1 MSSSTATEEE
11 TPLVTARSSSISS
24 ITPTNSSISIN
35 NDDVKR
41 TPREEGKNN
50 NHGGGGDTGRRT
62 TTNITHHDY
71 DEHDEHQSPTSRQG
85 TARRRRRGAVTRRPK
100 DFGTPQAPPKRQQ
113 MGGPGIGGG
122 IGGYPSYMPMQGGMY
137 PQHKNELFGFDDMDV
152 LLYSVKELCAVV
164 EAERFVCSP
173 TFMAQ
178 FQVLTQRILFSA
190 RNISQRY
197 RQHAYSPPLVK
208 PSLYDS
214 LLRVRSPELLNA
226 ALDYSRNHR
235 DIISSPREE
244 SHEED
249 LPSGERVLKRAK
261 VMVPDHPNYNFI
273 GRILGPRG
281 ISVRQLEAS
290 SGCGILIRGKGSV
303 KNAEREE
310 RLRSRNT
317 PGFEHL
323 KEPLHV
329 LITAEGN
336 DEEECDAKL
345 DKCKRRIEKLLKPEY
360 DEFKR
365 RQLAQLAM
373 INGNYDASRG
383 IAPTI

>member
-1 MSSSTATEEE
+1 MSSHPASDGESTL
-11 TPLVTARSSSISS
+11 PLVTARSSSISL
-24 ITPTNSSISIN
+24 TPTNSSISG
-35 NDDVKR
+35 DDIDNKN
-41 TPREEGKNN
+41 TPPKSGNEQ
-50 NHGGGGDTGRRT
+50 HGGAGDNIGR
-62 TTNITHHDY
+62 NYHD
-71 DEHDEHQSPTSRQG
+71 QSPTSRQA
-85 TARRRRRGAVTRRPK
+85 TTSRRRRRTVIPRHSK
-100 DFGTPQAPPKRQQ
+100 DYGTPQAPPKRHLGGSG
-113 MGGPGIGGG
+113 MGG
-122 IGGYPSYMPMQGGMY
+122 YASSYMPMSYSQNKSDG
-137 PQHKNELFGFDDMDV
+137 LFAFDDIDV
-152 LLYSVKELCAVV
+152 LLYTVKELCALV
-164 EAERFVCSP
+164 ESERFVCGP

-178 FQVLTQRILFSA
+178 FQVLTQRILFVT
-190 RNISQRY
+190 RNLAQRC
-197 RQHAYSPPLVK
+197 RQNAFSPPLVK

-214 LLRVRSPELLNA
+214 LLRVRSHDLLNPA
-226 ALDYSRNHR
+226 HDFSRTTR
-235 DIISSPREE
+235 ESPRDE
-244 SHEED
+244 SSV
-249 LPSGERVLKRAK
+249 LPSGERVLKRSK
-261 VMVPDHPNYNFI
+261 VMVPEHPNYNFI

-323 KEPLHV
+323 KEPLRV
-329 LITAEGN
+329 LITAEG
-336 DEEECDAKL
+336 DGEAECDAKL

-373 INGNYDASRG
+373 INGNYDATRG